1 MINKQLLLEVVN
13 DTLALANSLNKL
25 ALSISD
31 EASKVTPET
40 NSSVNEVDIAT
51 TTKIEKTPT
60 IEEVRALMAD
70 KSRGGNREGVKSI
83 LNKYGAEKLTS
94 LDPIHY
100 AQVLDEVR
108 ELN

>member
-31 EASKVTPET
+31 EVTT
-40 NSSVNEVDIAT
+40 LNSEPDTSANEVNT
-51 TTKIEKTPT
+51 TITKPNEKIPA
-60 IEEVRALMAD
+60 IEEVRALMAE
-70 KSRGGNREGVKSI
+70 KSRGGNKDGVKAI

-94 LDPIHY
+94 LDPGHY
-100 AQVLDEVR
+100 AKVIDEVR

>member
-1 MINKQLLLEVVN
+1 MIIKQLLIEVVN

-31 EASKVTPET
+31 EASTANPESNT
-40 NSSVNEVDIAT
+40 SVNEVNIT
-51 TTKIEKTPT
+51 NTYQIEKTPT
-60 IEEVRALMAD
+60 IEEVRAQMAER
-70 KSRGGNREGVKSI
+70 SRGGNKEGVKSI
-83 LNKYGAEKLTS
+83 LKKYGADKLTS